1 MNTSSLPSDHDMTR
15 GEVTAFTFGYLNAI
29 AEIIRQTI
37 ASAEKKSHN
46 ERAGIETRKL
56 GADYMNDLH
65 DRVGTALGIPSK
77 AFDRFMNRDIV
88 DVMGIIGKEAYKST
102 KILDDEI
109 DKVMEESHKY
119 KHNQSQSNWR
129 EENR

>member
-37 ASAEKKSHN
+37 TSAEKRSHN
-46 ERAGIETRKL
+46 EGAAIETRKL

-65 DRVGTALGIPSK
+65 DRVGTKLGIASESYN
-77 AFDRFMNRDIV
+77 RFMNQDIV
-88 DVMGIIGKEAYKST
+88 EVMGIIGEEAYKST

-109 DKVMEESHKY
+109 GKIMGESHKY
-119 KHNQSQSNWR
+119 KHNHSQSNWR